1 MKYAFI
7 IGSNA
12 FVVRG
17 KTISYGSEGNW
28 KPLLRINSVSQ
39 GATGDAHLDI
49 DIDVKDT
56 DGKQVT
62 ILSNKSVTGS
72 PYKVNV
78 ERDSVTVLRLDGS
91 TIIHVHQM
99 DYDTAMSLEHNI
111 VAELEVNMPLAAIR
125 VSGEFFVDQLH
136 IRAENEKLFINDN
149 GYATVALAGENDLR
163 FTTAGAVL

>member
-7 IGSNA
+7 IGSGA

-17 KTISYGSEGNW
+17 KTISYGSDGNW

-39 GATGDAHLDI
+39 GSTGDAHLDVDI
-49 DIDVKDT
+49 DIKDV
-56 DGKQVT
+56 DGKPVT
-62 ILSNKSVTGS
+62 VMSNQPVTGA
-72 PYKVNV
+72 PYNVKV
-78 ERDSVTVLRLDGS
+78 ERDSVTVSRLDGS

-99 DYDTAMSLEHNI
+99 DYDTAMALEHNI

-125 VSGEFFVDQLH
+125 VAGEFFVDQLH

-149 GYATVALAGENDLR
+149 GYANVALAGENDLK
-163 FTTAGAVL
+163 FTSEGVVL